1 MSAAEQDLRQA
12 GASGKSTLDGAQLSV
27 GDATRALTLPQLPYG
42 DAVYAELAAHGLAPE
57 FLETGLR
64 GKPGLPELYF
74 RLCWTPGHRLLGE
87 AVEPFGLTLAWSH
100 VTGWSAHDC
109 EGGHILLDLDV
120 LAAPKAVKEAGEHLA
135 RHHLDDAWEPTDRT
149 ARWEHALY
157 LDIALVRFDERVVIL

>member
-1 MSAAEQDLRQA
+1 MSAREA
-12 GASGKSTLDGAQLSV
+12 GGLGQGEGKSTRDDGSQLSV
-27 GDATRALTLPQLPYG
+27 GDATRTLTLPQLPYG
-42 DAVYAELAAHGLAPE
+42 DAVYAELAAHGVAPE

-74 RLCWTPGHRLLGE
+74 RLCWTPGHPVLSD
-87 AVEPFGLTLAWSH
+87 AVEPYGLTLAWSH

-120 LAAPKAVKEAGEHLA
+120 LAAPKVVKEAAEHFAQHRLG
-135 RHHLDDAWEPTDRT
+135 DGWEPSDRT

-157 LDIALVRFDERVVIL
+157 LDIALVRFDEREEIQ